1 MNLRGRVRRTATVAL
16 GATVAVAVWS
26 AGAASLGGATTRTL
40 FAANTAL
47 AATVPA
53 VAVCDDFSR
62 AASTGSALDNRP
74 VQTPAA
80 CGTSVW
86 TVHTGTWTITG
97 GQLSATTGGATA
109 SMNAGQLSESAQ
121 TTILN
126 ANAGGTV
133 AGIAI
138 NHSGATRTFLAAVIS
153 GNQLLIV
160 SSNNGTVTTQ
170 LSTPITVGASTVLR
184 ITRNGSAVTAS
195 VDGVA
200 KLSGTLNALG
210 LRTLTGTRTGL
221 YWSGG
226 GTVRFTNILVTSPT
240 AP

>member
-1 MNLRGRVRRTATVAL
+1 MSLRVRVRRIATVAL
-16 GATVAVAVWS
+16 VATVAVAVWGAS
-26 AGAASLGGATTRTL
+26 AASLGGATSRTL
-40 FAANTAL
+40 LATDVSFAP
-47 AATVPA
+47 TVPT
-53 VAVCDDFSR
+53 VATCDDFSKP
-62 AASTGSALDNRP
+62 AATGSALISRP

-80 CGTSVW
+80 CGSAIW
-86 TVHTGTWTITG
+86 TVHSGTWTITA
-97 GQLSATTGGATA
+97 GQLAANVGGATA
-109 SMNAGQLSESAQ
+109 SINAGTLSESAQ

-133 AGIAI
+133 VGIAI

-160 SSNNGTVTTQ
+160 FSNNGTVTTQ
-170 LSTPITVGASTVLR
+170 LSTGITVGASTVLR

-195 VDGVA
+195 VDGVV

-210 LRTLTGTRTGL
+210 LSSLTGTRTGL

-226 GTVRFTNILVTSPT
+226 GTVRFTNILVTSPS

>member
-1 MNLRGRVRRTATVAL
+1 VPVSLSATP
-16 GATVAVAVWS
+16 TV
-26 AGAASLGGATTRTL
+26 
-40 FAANTAL
+40 L
-47 AATVPA
+47 A
-53 VAVCDDFSR
+53 CDDFSR
-62 AASTGSALDNRP
+62 AASTGSALDGRP
-74 VQTPAA
+74 VQTPAT
-80 CGTSVW
+80 CGTAAW

-97 GQLSATTGGATA
+97 GQLSATSGGATA
-109 SMNAGQLSESAQ
+109 SINAGQLSESAQ

-138 NHSGATRTFLAAVIS
+138 NHTGATRTFLAAVIS

-160 SSNNGTVTTQ
+160 FSNNGTVTTQ

-195 VDGVA
+195 VDGVV

-210 LRTLTGTRTGL
+210 LSTLTGTRTGL

>member
-1 MNLRGRVRRTATVAL
+1 MNLTRRVRRAATVAL
-16 GATVAVAVWS
+16 GAAVAVAVWG
-26 AGAASLGGATTRTL
+26 AGAASLGGATTRSL
-40 FAANTAL
+40 FATNTAL
-47 AATVPA
+47 AATVPT
-53 VAVCDDFSR
+53 VAVCDDFAR
-62 AASTGSALDNRP
+62 AASTGAALDTRP

-80 CGTSVW
+80 CGNSVW
-86 TVHTGTWTITG
+86 TVHSGTWTISG
-97 GQLSATTGGATA
+97 GQLAASTGGATA
-109 SMNAGQLSESAQ
+109 SINAGQLSESAQ

-138 NHSGATRTFLAAVIS
+138 NHTGATRTFLGAVIS
-153 GNQLLIV
+153 GSQLLIIF
-160 SSNNGTVTTQ
+160 SNNGTVTTQ
-170 LSTPITVGASTVLR
+170 LSTAITVGASTVLR
-184 ITRNGSAVTAS
+184 LTRNGSTVTAS

-210 LRTLTGTRTGL
+210 LATLTGTRTGL

-226 GTVRFTNILVTSPT
+226 GTVRFTNILVTSPS

>member
-1 MNLRGRVRRTATVAL
+1 MILRGRVHRATTVAL
-16 GATVAVAVWS
+16 GAAVAVAVWS

-40 FAANTAL
+40 FAAN
-47 AATVPA
+47 ATVAPTVPS
-53 VAVCDDFSR
+53 VAVCDDFSL
-62 AASTGSALDNRP
+62 AASTGTALNNRP

-80 CGTSVW
+80 CGSSVW
-86 TVHTGTWTITG
+86 TVHSGTWTITA
-97 GQLSATTGGATA
+97 GQLAANTGGATA
-109 SMNAGQLSESAQ
+109 SINAGSLSESAQ

-126 ANAGGTV
+126 ANAAGTV

-160 SSNNGTVTTQ
+160 FSNNGTVTTQ
-170 LSTPITVGASTVLR
+170 LSTAVTVGASTVLR
-184 ITRNGSAVTAS
+184 ITRNGSAVSAS
-195 VDGVA
+195 VDGTV

-210 LRTLTGTRTGL
+210 LSSLTGTRTGL

-226 GTVRFTNILVTSPT
+226 GTVRFTNILVTSPS

>member
-1 MNLRGRVRRTATVAL
+1 
-16 GATVAVAVWS
+16 
-26 AGAASLGGATTRTL
+26 
-40 FAANTAL
+40 
-47 AATVPA
+47 
-53 VAVCDDFSR
+53 VCDDFAR
-62 AASTGSALDNRP
+62 AASTGAALDTRP

-80 CGTSVW
+80 CGNSVW
-86 TVHTGTWTITG
+86 TVHSGTWTISG
-97 GQLSATTGGATA
+97 GQLAASTGGATA
-109 SMNAGQLSESAQ
+109 SINAGQLSESAQ

-138 NHSGATRTFLAAVIS
+138 NHTGATRTFLGAVIS
-153 GNQLLIV
+153 GSQLLIIF
-160 SSNNGTVTTQ
+160 SNNGTVTTQ
-170 LSTPITVGASTVLR
+170 LSTAITVGASTVLR
-184 ITRNGSAVTAS
+184 LTRNGSTVTAS

-210 LRTLTGTRTGL
+210 LATLTGTRTGL

-226 GTVRFTNILVTSPT
+226 GTVRFTNILVTSPS